1 MAVATYTSS
10 VFANLQPKAPHI
22 GNVTVSGQYSNLSAT
37 TLVTVGDT
45 ILLAKIPHGAKIID
59 MQVDHT
65 TNETALG
72 IQYGLASG
80 AVAGGGA
87 SYSCFSATL
96 AKGTIS
102 RITVQRPF
110 GSGLQA
116 VSVSDNDPNRWAAF
130 SATILSGTASTSF
143 AINFQITYTMDGAQG

>member
-1 MAVATYTSS
+1 MAVATYTST
-10 VFANLQPKAPHI
+10 VYAGFGPKQVHV
-22 GNVTVSGQYSNLSAT
+22 GNVTVSGQYSNLSAA
-37 TLVTVGDT
+37 TLVTVGDV

-96 AKGTIS
+96 AKGTVS

-110 GSGLQA
+110 GQGLQA
-116 VSVSDNDPNRWAAF
+116 VSVSDNDPNRFAAF
-130 SATILSGTASTSF
+130 CATILSGTASTSF
-143 AINFQITYTMDGAQG
+143 AINFQVTYTMDGTQG

>member
-10 VFANLQPKAPHI
+10 VYANFAPKASHI
-22 GNVTVSGQYSNLSAT
+22 GNVTVSGQYNNLAAA

-59 MQVDHT
+59 MAVDAT
-65 TNETALG
+65 TNETSLG
-72 IQYGLASG
+72 VQYGLASG

-87 SYSCFSATL
+87 SYSCFAPVGDKS
-96 AKGTIS
+96 TIR

-116 VSVSDNDPNRWAAF
+116 VSVSDNDPNRFAAF
-130 SATILSGTASTSF
+130 CATIVGGTASTSF
-143 AINFQITYTMDGAQG
+143 AINFQITYTMDGTQG

>member
-10 VFANLQPKAPHI
+10 VYANFAPKASHI
-22 GNVTVSGQYSNLSAT
+22 GNVTVSGQYNNLAAA

-87 SYSCFSATL
+87 SYSCFAGTT
-96 AKGTIS
+96 AKATIS

-110 GSGLQA
+110 GQGLQN
-116 VSVSDNDPNRWAAF
+116 VSVSDLDPNRFAAF

-143 AINFQITYTMDGAQG
+143 AINFQITYTMDGTQG